1 MNIDYAAILTRRHAG
16 REWLLNGD
24 DYAGLEMLDGGNKP
38 TKASLD
44 AAWPEVQAEIAAD
57 AAAKIATR
65 ASALAK
71 LADLGLT
78 EAEVAAILGG

>member
-1 MNIDYAAILTRRHAG
+1 MTDYATVLSRRHAG
-16 REWLLNGD
+16 REWTMNAD
-24 DYAGLEMLDGGNKP
+24 DYDQLEMLDGGNKP
-38 TKASLD
+38 TQKELD
-44 AAWPEVQAEIAAD
+44 DAWPEVQAEIAAD

-78 EAEVAAILGG
+78 DDEISALVG